1 MMDEEKKEKSY
12 EELVN
17 DIIFTKGRSLFA
29 SEEDI
34 LQNEEPALPIT
45 HKEMLRA
52 EKEQIKA
59 EKKQRRAEKK
69 TENQNNTNKR
79 YPDKIGMFL
88 GVIVSVFAVVGV
100 VLTVWNTV
108 RYISKSAVESG
119 QYAEYNEYLTPIVAV
134 DIDAFDDITSADKE
148 QLLNAAIWSILS
160 DETTPDTYKYSGGY
174 MLIPAADIEKA
185 YGAIF
190 GPEAANA
197 ITHMTVQGYNSVFE
211 YNATDSVYKIPVTTI
226 SPVYTPRVTDVTKSG
241 TALVVT
247 ADLLAAESWMKDEEG
262 NFVAPEPDKVVKIT
276 LRELQGSY
284 FINAIQTVSSTVPE
298 TITFEVTSDE
308 YTSDYFPEPTTA
320 NKAERTTLGGKVQ

>member
-17 DIIFTKGRSLFA
+17 DIIFKQGRSLFA
-29 SEEDI
+29 SEED
-34 LQNEEPALPIT
+34 LLPDEEPAFPIT
-45 HKEMLRA
+45 PREMQKA
-52 EKEQIKA
+52 EKAQRKA
-59 EKKQRRAEKK
+59 EKKAAK
-69 TENQNNTNKR
+69 QNNTNKR
-79 YPDKIGMFL
+79 YPDKIGMLL

-108 RYISKSAVESG
+108 RYISESAEESG

-174 MLIPAADIEKA
+174 MLIPASDIEKE

-197 ITHMTVQGYNSVFE
+197 ITHMTVQGYNSIFE
-211 YNATDSVYKIPVTTI
+211 YNSTDSVYKIPVTTI
-226 SPVYTPRVTDVTKSG
+226 SPVYTPQVTDVSKSG

-247 ADLLAAESWMKDEEG
+247 VNLLAAESWMKDEEG

-308 YTSDYFPEPTTA
+308 YTSDYFPEPTTS
-320 NKAERTTLGGKVQ
+320 NKAERTTVGGNVQ

>member
-1 MMDEEKKEKSY
+1 MRDEEKKEKSY

-17 DIIFTKGRSLFA
+17 DIIFRQGRSLFA
-29 SEEDI
+29 SEED
-34 LQNEEPALPIT
+34 LLPDEEPAFPIT
-45 HKEMLRA
+45 PRELQKV
-52 EKEQIKA
+52 EKEQRKA
-59 EKKQRRAEKK
+59 ERLAAKQNK
-69 TENQNNTNKR
+69 TTNKR
-79 YPDKIGMFL
+79 YPDKIGMLL

-108 RYISKSAVESG
+108 RYISQSAEESG

-148 QLLNAAIWSILS
+148 QLLGAAIWSILS

-190 GPEAANA
+190 GPEAANS
-197 ITHMTVQGYNSVFE
+197 ITHMTVQGYNSIFE
-211 YNATDSVYKIPVTTI
+211 YNATDEVYKIPVTTI
-226 SPVYTPRVTDVTKSG
+226 SPVYTPQVTDVSKSG

-247 ADLLAAESWMKDEEG
+247 VNLLAAESWMKDEEG
-262 NFVAPEPDKVVKIT
+262 NFVAPAPDKVVKIT

-308 YTSDYFPEPTTA
+308 NTSDYIPEPTTA
-320 NKAERTTLGGKVQ
+320 NTAERTTLGGKVQ